1 MFEPNNGFNINFF
14 DKLIVKNAGE
24 KIGGI
29 FGKPG
34 KAVGILV
41 DVVTKDKTI
50 TIGGSKNYSS
60 YEDDDEW

>member
-1 MFEPNNGFNINFF
+1 MFRPDNGFNINFF
-14 DKLIVKNAGE
+14 DKLVVKNAGE

-41 DVVTKDKTI
+41 DVITKDKTI
-50 TIGGSKNYSS
+50 NVGGNKHHSS
-60 YEDDDEW
+60 YDEDDE